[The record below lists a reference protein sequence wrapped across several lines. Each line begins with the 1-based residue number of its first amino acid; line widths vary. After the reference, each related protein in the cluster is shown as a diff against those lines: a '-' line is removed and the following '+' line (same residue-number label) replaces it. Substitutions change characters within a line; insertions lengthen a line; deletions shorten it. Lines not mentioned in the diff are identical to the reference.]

1 MALLDSIRNLFGRK
15 SQPSAP
21 PAAGPVPAPLLPGE
35 IAGASSERGIR
46 ANPEDSL
53 RYAYRR
59 MWVDPDL
66 RAAII
71 DIRRMDALDGRV
83 KKIHQ
88 RTARAAAKGGVLLH
102 LPTPNKRLSRMW
114 EAFARRLH
122 LYRREKLES
131 DVRGLMMEGNL
142 PMQWILGGGQ
152 VVGCARMPAE
162 TIVPLVTPAGRF
174 QNPAK
179 AYEQWD
185 LANGAVVAT
194 FGLWQLTVGRVG
206 PANYDDWGSLGRP
219 YLDASRT
226 IWQKLTMTEEDLVI
240 RRTMRAPLRMVHVLE
255 GATSEQLAEYR
266 QQVEADQSRGNYSDY
281 YLNRKGSVSP
291 VQGDASLDQIA
302 DVAHLLDGF
311 FAGAPA
317 PKGLFGYVGDLA
329 RDVLEDLKKDYY
341 EELDALQDN
350 VAYVYEQGFRLELL
364 LAGINP
370 DAYEFTVQFA
380 ERRTDTPNQRADL
393 ALKLQGLGASTVTC
407 FEHAGLDVA
416 QELSRLEEQH
426 KHDDPYPEGDE
437 GGGPPEPPAADED
450 LEVPPRSPGGPR
462 VSITPGNQRK
472 GESGTTIS
480 NR

>member
-1 MALLDSIRNLFGRK
+1 MALLDTIRNLFGRK
-15 SQPSAP
+15 AQPVPTPAP
-21 PAAGPVPAPLLPGE
+21 APQPVPAPLLPGE
-35 IAGASSERGIR
+35 IAGHSSEIGVR

-66 RAAII
+66 RSAIM

-102 LPTPNKRLSRMW
+102 MPTPNKRLSRMW
-114 EAFARRLH
+114 EAWARRLH
-122 LYRREKLES
+122 VYRREKLES
-131 DVRGLMMEGNL
+131 DIRGLMMEGNL
-142 PMQWILGGGQ
+142 PMQWIVGDGQ

-174 QNPAK
+174 ESPAK

-185 LANGAVVAT
+185 LANGRVVAT

-206 PANYDDWGSLGRP
+206 PASYDDWGSLGRP
-219 YLDASRT
+219 YLDASRSV
-226 IWQKLTMTEEDLVI
+226 WQQLRMTEEDLVI
-240 RRTMRAPLRMVHVLE
+240 RRTMRAPLRMAHVLE
-255 GATSEQLAEYR
+255 GATTEQLDEYR
-266 QQVEADQSRGNYSDY
+266 QRVESDQSSGSYKDY
-281 YLNRKGSVSP
+281 YLNRKGSVTP
-291 VQGDASLDQIA
+291 IQGDANLDQIA

-311 FAGAPA
+311 FSGAPA

-329 RDVLEDLKKDYY
+329 RDVLEDLKKDYF

-393 ALKLQGLGASTVTC
+393 ALKLQGLGASRVTC
-407 FEHAGLDVA
+407 WEAAGLDVA
-416 QELSRLEEQH
+416 QEQQRVEDERESV
-426 KHDDPYPEGDE
+426 DPYPHGDE
-437 GGGPPEPPAADED
+437 GGAPAGEDGLDLPPARQGA
-450 LEVPPRSPGGPR
+450 PR
-462 VSITPGNQRK
+462 VSITPGNARK
-472 GESGTTIS
+472 GESGTAIS